1 MKKILSY
8 VIVFLS
14 VFIIWN
20 YEVNAKMCDYSDGRM
35 GATFKLKNN
44 NEAKD
49 AYIFGEMDS
58 SDETEVDENQS
69 VENWTDTHKDINFIG
84 KNYYEMYNKCPP
96 YAILVD
102 KSGQFDL
109 LVSDKSHLD
118 DVVAY
123 AKEKQGYAVMS
134 LIGGSD
140 DTESGDVETP
150 EETPNLGSCAY
161 YKDETNCISN
171 PYYSCLWVK
180 SEYGDY
186 CNVDNLQYVQCAN
199 AFDIPHQVPELTSFG
214 INFLKIIT
222 PIILIVTSIITLVK
236 ALMASKEDEIKKA
249 TGTLK
254 RRLIAAALVFFVIY
268 IVQFVIMKVAD
279 SSETE
284 DISTC
289 LSCFIN
295 NDCQNNIYYKTNV
308 GGTYT
313 CRYLK
318 NKVEFDCPENDE

>member
-20 YEVNAKMCDYSDGRM
+20 CEASAGRGGRICAYTDGRLS
-35 GATFKLKNN
+35 ASFTIKSDDTVSRVSIK
-44 NEAKD
+44 
-49 AYIFGEMDS
+49 GEMDS
-58 SDETEVDENQS
+58 KDETKINNQ
-69 VENWTDTHKDINFIG
+69 EPIKNWKADKEGIPFIG
-84 KNYYEMYNKCPP
+84 INYYESYNSCPP
-96 YAILVD
+96 YAIFID
-102 KSGQFDL
+102 GYHHFEFY
-109 LVSDKSHLD
+109 VSDSLSVGKFDALGGEHQGHAIMELVEYPSESED
-118 DVVAY
+118 SNGEVIVDSCSFY
-123 AKEKQGYAVMS
+123 TNEKDCKQNDRFSCVW
-134 LIGGSD
+134 
-140 DTESGDVETP
+140 VE
-150 EETPNLGSCAY
+150 
-161 YKDETNCISN
+161 
-171 PYYSCLWVK
+171 

-318 NKVEFDCPENDE
+318 NKVEFDCPENNE